1 MNQTFVA
8 RQKEL
13 ERLDSLLKKAFSGEM
28 QVCFVTGEAGAGKST
43 LLAEFARQ
51 AQETNEQLLFVTGN
65 CNAQTGI
72 SDPYLPFRHIL
83 GMLTGD
89 EARLATNATSD
100 KNARRLKELL
110 KTSGRALVEIA
121 PELVSTLIPGAGILV
136 ALARLGV
143 KERGLLEGLEKH
155 AATSQRSP
163 SEIEQSQ
170 VFLQYTAFL
179 RKLAQEH
186 PLIIV
191 LDDLQWVDAASNA
204 LFFHLTRELT
214 GARILLVGL
223 YRPNDVAAGRNQDR
237 HPLEQ
242 TVNEIKRYHGDV
254 WIDLD
259 RTTTRDGRA
268 FVEAFI
274 NHATSNLSPA
284 FREALF
290 QHTNGHALFTVE
302 LFRKMQETG
311 DLVQDA
317 TGQWHE
323 APNLDWHKLPTK
335 IEAIIEERIERLTDE
350 LREILTIAS
359 VEGQDFTA
367 QVIAKVQQLK
377 ERDILKKLS
386 NELERRHQLVREVGE
401 VKLGTTILARYTF
414 NHALFQIYLYRVM
427 GIAERRLL
435 HTDVAAV
442 LEELYTGR
450 MEEISVQLA
459 HHYKQTGDLKK
470 TIHYLQIAG
479 ERAFRLGAFN
489 QAREFF
495 EQALEVL
502 EEDNLDDDKAIRAHL
517 ELQIG
522 DMYYHTGHWST
533 AEEKYRHGLEIAR
546 MSGIDDLITQGLLN
560 LSQSLHRQNQHFD
573 ELLQTAREAL
583 EITRQTGNRRLECRA
598 LQALGIAYGKIDRT
612 NERLACY
619 KDALEIAKEMS
630 DVALE
635 MSCLNNLGTLFNTV
649 GDFVSAITYRE
660 RALELANQ
668 FHRLA
673 DQSVF
678 LSNLKSYS
686 KVGNYQKAKQ
696 VAERTLELRNRLGDV
711 PGLAIAHLDLGIAL
725 FHLGFIDQAV
735 AQWIK
740 SIEMGDRHDRITVQ
754 VGGRNWLGIAYLH
767 LNREDDAAQLI
778 SELKPLLARFKNKI
792 YVNSEILL
800 EAIVKLRTG
809 EFEQASRLF
818 EQELAYST
826 QALTSQVWVYYYHR
840 ALAQAGISLLASS
853 EDSSSHL
860 KQTETLIREA
870 VAYCGWVGVLDD
882 VLLILRELRKVDR
895 NNLLKPI
902 EDELIEKREI
912 AWLNRPFKDED
923 AAMGIY
929 QQLGIAML

>member
-1 MNQTFVA
+1 MDQTFVG

-13 ERLDSLLKKAFSGEM
+13 ARLNAFLKKALSGEM
-28 QVCFVTGEAGAGKST
+28 QVCLVTGEAGTGKST

-51 AQETNEQLLFVTGN
+51 AQETNEKLLFVTGN

-121 PELVSTLIPGAGILV
+121 PELVGTLIPGAGILI
-136 ALARLGV
+136 ALARMGA

-155 AATSQRSP
+155 AETSQKSR

-170 VFLQYTAFL
+170 IFLQYTAFL
-179 RKLAQEH
+179 RKLSLEH

-223 YRPNDVAAGRNQDR
+223 YRPNDVAAGRNQER

-242 TVNEIKRYHGDV
+242 TVNEIKRYYGDV

-259 RTTTRDGRA
+259 RTTTSDGRA

-274 NHATSNLSPA
+274 NHTASNLSPA

-302 LFRKMQETG
+302 LVRKMQETG
-311 DLVQDA
+311 DLIRDA
-317 TGQWHE
+317 TGQWQE
-323 APNLDWHKLPTK
+323 KSNLDWHKLSTK
-335 IEAIIEERIERLTDE
+335 VEAIIEERIERLTDE

-367 QVIAKVQQLK
+367 QVVAKVQQLK

-386 NELERRHQLVREVGE
+386 YELERRHQLVREVGE
-401 VKLGTTILARYTF
+401 VKLGTTILSRYTF
-414 NHALFQIYLYRVM
+414 NHALFQIYLYRAM

-470 TIHYLQIAG
+470 TAHYLEIAG

-495 EQALEVL
+495 EQALDVL
-502 EEDNLDDDKAIRAHL
+502 EEDNQDDDKAIHAHL

-522 DMYYHTGHWST
+522 DMYYHTGQWST
-533 AEEKYRHGLEIAR
+533 AEKKYRHGLEIAR
-546 MSGIDDLITQGLLN
+546 MSGVDDLIALGLLN
-560 LSQSLHRQNQHFD
+560 LSHSLHRQNHHFD

-583 EITRQTGNRRLECRA
+583 EITRQSGNRKLECRA
-598 LQALGIAYGKIDRT
+598 LLALGIAYGKIDRT

-619 KDALEIAKEMS
+619 KDALEIARETK

-635 MSCLNNLGTLFNTV
+635 MNCLNNLGTLFNTV

-678 LSNLKSYS
+678 LSNLKSYA

-696 VAERTLELRNRLGDV
+696 IAERTLELRTRLGDV

-725 FHLGFIDQAV
+725 FHLGYIDQAI
-735 AQWIK
+735 AQWVE

-809 EFEQASRLF
+809 ELEQARRLF
-818 EQELAYST
+818 VQELAYST

-840 ALAQAGISLLASS
+840 ALAQAGISLLVSS
-853 EDSSSHL
+853 EDRSSHL
-860 KQTETLIREA
+860 KQTKKLIRDA

-882 VLLILRELRKVDR
+882 ALLILRELRKADI
-895 NNLLKPI
+895 NNLLKAI

-912 AWLNRPFKDED
+912 AWLNRPFQD
-923 AAMGIY
+923 
-929 QQLGIAML
+929 